1 MEMEFSSPDME
12 RLHRLAVDCSSTLLR
27 LHSGAES
34 TIENE
39 VARVLR
45 ALGEEL
51 NADRTAWLELQ
62 GDIVARVR
70 TWCRP
75 GRWLSKDEAAANQV
89 SWAVSVLATGLVG
102 LAAISGEALAQRVPA
117 SSLVAARA
125 AGQVA
130 GRLGGRDDRVSVVL
144 ADVVWCRAGFA
155 VPAWRRI
162 P

>member
-1 MEMEFSSPDME
+1 
-12 RLHRLAVDCSSTLLR
+12 VDTLLGLP
-27 LHSGAES
+27 LHPLVVHG
-34 TIENE
+34 TVVVVP
-39 VARVLR
+39 VAALTVIIAGLWRR
-45 ALGEEL
+45 ARPWL
-51 NADRTAWLELQ
+51 AWPA
-62 GDIVARVR
+62 VV
-70 TWCRP
+70 
-75 GRWLSKDEAAANQV
+75 
-89 SWAVSVLATGLVG
+89 VSVLATGLVG